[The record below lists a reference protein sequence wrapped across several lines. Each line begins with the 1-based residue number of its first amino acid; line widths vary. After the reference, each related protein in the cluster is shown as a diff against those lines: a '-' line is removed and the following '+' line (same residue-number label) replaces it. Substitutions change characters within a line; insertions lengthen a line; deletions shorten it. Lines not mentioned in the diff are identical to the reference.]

1 MFIQKVQLWAV
12 QLVHV
17 YNNNDDIKYI
27 KKSTIGKL
35 S

>member
-27 KKSTIGKL
+27 KKYNR
-35 S
+35 